1 MKKRIHI
8 EAKLPL
14 SIFKEG
20 DQFIAYTPA
29 LKLSTSGKD
38 FNEVNKRFLEAVNIF
53 IEESLKRG
61 TLEQT
66 LEDCGW
72 TKIKRKW
79 SPPTIIKHTNV
90 PIKV

>member
-1 MKKRIHI
+1 MKKRVHI

-20 DQFIAYTPA
+20 DKFVAYTPA
-29 LKLSTSGKD
+29 LKLSTSGEHFK
-38 FNEVNKRFLEAVNIF
+38 EVNRRFAEILNIF
-53 IEESLKRG
+53 IEESLKKG

-72 TKIKRKW
+72 TKIKQKW
-79 SPPTIIKHTNV
+79 SPPTVIKHTNI

>member
-20 DQFIAYTPA
+20 KTFIAYTPA
-29 LKLSTSGKD
+29 LNLSTSGKD
-38 FNEVNKRFLEAVNIF
+38 FNEVNERFTEALNIF
-53 IEESLKRG
+53 IEESLKKG

-72 TKIKRKW
+72 TKIKQQW
-79 SPPTIIKHTNV
+79 SPPIVIKNTNIPV
-90 PIKV
+90 KV